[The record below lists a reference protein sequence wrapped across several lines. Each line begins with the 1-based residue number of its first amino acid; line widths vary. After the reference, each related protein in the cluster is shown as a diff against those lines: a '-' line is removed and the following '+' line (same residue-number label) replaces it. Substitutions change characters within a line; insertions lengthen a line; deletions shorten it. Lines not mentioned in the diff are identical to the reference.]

1 MNVTPLF
8 GLSVLVSFVAW
19 GIVALLFVWP
29 KVRSMPAKNAL
40 IALTAPHMFRFEGLA
55 FLVPGVVSATLP
67 QAFAHEAALGDLI
80 AALLAIGTI
89 LALAADAPWA
99 LVLAWV
105 FNLWGTADLINAMIQ
120 GPLQLAGPGP
130 GALGAAFFIPTFL
143 VPALLWSHALSFR
156 LLTKRAHIENAV
168 TT

>member
-29 KVRSMPAKNAL
+29 KLRSMSPKNAL

-55 FLVPGVVSATLP
+55 FLIPGVVSTTLP
-67 QAFAHEAALGDLI
+67 QAFAREAALGDLV
-80 AALLAIGTI
+80 AALLAIATV

-99 LVLAWV
+99 PALAWI
-105 FNLWGTADLINAMIQ
+105 FNLWGTADLVNAMIQ

-143 VPALLWSHALSFR
+143 VPALLWSHVLSFR
-156 LLTKRAHIENAV
+156 VLTKRASAENAV